1 MNKLICILAFL
12 GFSISAFAA
21 CADKNHSAQQL
32 QQTEVSSPYQASELA
47 LRSYIHYLSKEQVL
61 KPALVG
67 INQDI
72 ADFAKSGDQV
82 WEVRIVN
89 KEELVVLYFVH
100 PKTGEVHMVCK
111 PGEWAKNRCT
121 EVASER

>member
-1 MNKLICILAFL
+1 MNKLVCILAIL
-12 GFSISAFAA
+12 GVSISAFAA
-21 CADKNHSAQQL
+21 CDEKDHSAQQL
-32 QQTEVSSPYQASELA
+32 EEAEVSSPYQASELA

-61 KPALVG
+61 KPTLVG

-100 PKTGEVHMVCK
+100 QKTGEVHMVCK
-111 PGEWAKNRCT
+111 PGEWAKNQCT
-121 EVASER
+121 EAASQR